1 MWIIGW
7 FIVGLIA
14 GGIARLIM
22 PGRDPMGCLATGL
35 LGMAGGVL
43 GGWIGSLLWPNP
55 ERRFIHPGL
64 LLSIVGAVILLA
76 LWRLVRPRTL

>member
-14 GGIARLIM
+14 GALARLIM
-22 PGRDPMGCLATGL
+22 PGRDPMGCLATML

-43 GGWIGSLLWPNP
+43 GGWVSTLIWPDQEKGIINRGLILSTIGA
-55 ERRFIHPGL
+55 I
-64 LLSIVGAVILLA
+64 ILLA
-76 LWRLVRPRTL
+76 IYRLVKKRTA